1 MVGMDHF
8 IDRHSSLETFWR
20 SIILLGHNV
29 ASYKFAL
36 AKSLLLFAVSL
47 INVGTVAHSAVF
59 NLETATIAD
68 INAAFEAGAL
78 SSEKLIQMCL
88 KRIEAYD
95 QQGPRLN
102 TIITLNPRSLEQAR
116 ALDAERSRS
125 GPRSPMHGVP
135 IVVKDLIDTHDM
147 PTTAGFLPMASS
159 QPMRD
164 AFVIDRLRQA
174 GAIILAK
181 VNLSDW
187 FGQASSP
194 SGASTVAGQVQNP
207 YKLGYDAGGSSTG
220 TAVAVAAYFAV
231 SGLGTETGTSVRNPA
246 SQNNLFGLVPTQGLV
261 SRGGVLCNSFTVD
274 RVGPMARSVYD
285 LAAVLSSMVGFDP
298 EDLLSQESI
307 GNIPARGYTPFVL
320 KDGLKGA
327 RLGVLRDLFSNTAHD
342 QEGLDLIEAA
352 IAQIKGEGAL
362 VMDPITTNLDLFMSL
377 RSVGISR
384 FEKKS
389 ATQMYL
395 DRLGPSRIFNN
406 MGEMIEQYPDL
417 VKPRLLSQNQVGALD
432 QDRQYAAYLKARK
445 VFRKLM
451 VELMDRYALDA
462 LIYPFRT
469 LPGWKISDKMTSS
482 DWYERSGVNAY
493 NPLSPITGLPALVVP
508 AGFTQEGLPIALEF
522 LGRPFSEPTL
532 IQLAA

>member
-1 MVGMDHF
+1 MIGMDHF

-261 SRGGVLCNSFTVD
+261 SRGRGFVQLLHG
-274 RVGPMARSVYD
+274 GPGGPYGSIGLRSGCS
-285 LAAVLSSMVGFDP
+285 AVLHG
-298 EDLLSQESI
+298 
-307 GNIPARGYTPFVL
+307 
-320 KDGLKGA
+320 
-327 RLGVLRDLFSNTAHD
+327 
-342 QEGLDLIEAA
+342 
-352 IAQIKGEGAL
+352 
-362 VMDPITTNLDLFMSL
+362 
-377 RSVGISR
+377 
-384 FEKKS
+384 
-389 ATQMYL
+389 
-395 DRLGPSRIFNN
+395 RI
-406 MGEMIEQYPDL
+406 
-417 VKPRLLSQNQVGALD
+417 
-432 QDRQYAAYLKARK
+432 
-445 VFRKLM
+445 
-451 VELMDRYALDA
+451 
-462 LIYPFRT
+462 
-469 LPGWKISDKMTSS
+469 
-482 DWYERSGVNAY
+482 
-493 NPLSPITGLPALVVP
+493 
-508 AGFTQEGLPIALEF
+508 
-522 LGRPFSEPTL
+522 
-532 IQLAA
+532 

>member
-1 MVGMDHF
+1 MRQSLTTVF
-8 IDRHSSLETFWR
+8 IF
-20 SIILLGHNV
+20 V
-29 ASYKFAL
+29 
-36 AKSLLLFAVSL
+36 VSL
-47 INVGTVAHSAVF
+47 INVGTIAQATAF
-59 NLETATIAD
+59 NLETATIAE

-78 SSEKLIQMCL
+78 TSEKLIQMSL

-95 QQGPRLN
+95 QQGPLLN
-102 TIITLNPRSLEQAR
+102 TIITLNPRALERAR

-125 GPRSPMHGVP
+125 GPRSPLHGIP

-147 PTTAGFLPMASS
+147 PTTAGFLPMATS
-159 QPMRD
+159 QPGRD

-231 SGLGTETGTSVRNPA
+231 AGLGTETGTSVRNPA

-285 LAAVLSSMVGFDP
+285 LAAVLSSIVGFDP

-307 GNIPARGYTPFVL
+307 GNIPAGGYTPVG

-327 RLGVLRDLFSNTAHD
+327 RLGVLRDLFSNTEHD
-342 QEGLDLIEAA
+342 QEGLALIEAA
-352 IAQIKGEGAL
+352 MAQIKGEGAL
-362 VMDPITTNLDLFMSL
+362 VMDPVTTNLDLFMSL
-377 RSVGISR
+377 RAVGISR

-395 DRLGPSRIFNN
+395 DRLGPGRIFNN
-406 MGEMIEQYPDL
+406 MGEMIEQYPEL
-417 VKPRLLSQNQVGALD
+417 VKPRLSSQNQVGALD
-432 QDRQYAAYLKARK
+432 QDRQYAAFLKARQ

-451 VELMDRYALDA
+451 IELMDRYALDA

-482 DWYERSGVNAY
+482 DWLERSGVNAY

-532 IQLAA
+532 IQLAAGYEQATDHRRTPPNTPPLGGEIVRY